1 MRAKKAVV
9 DHANK
14 TITLDSDGIVPNIA
28 VYKAQNDIIKGGS
41 ITLSD
46 SQSANVI
53 QNPGSFYIKD
63 DGTGTAAVLL
73 NIMIGKITKQ
83 YALNVNFSDGFNF
96 SNIRTLRASEASIDH
111 DARKITISADKGAKN
126 VALYISQAGVING
139 GKLTITDEKNSLVKK
154 NPGSYYII
162 KQDGVNESTIS
173 ADITVGGKTKNYEIT
188 VCFAD

>member
-1 MRAKKAVV
+1 MTEQVRRQFCL
-9 DHANK
+9 
-14 TITLDSDGIVPNIA
+14 IL
-28 VYKAQNDIIKGGS
+28 
-41 ITLSD
+41 
-46 SQSANVI
+46 
-53 QNPGSFYIKD
+53 
-63 DGTGTAAVLL
+63 
-73 NIMIGKITKQ
+73 
-83 YALNVNFSDGFNF
+83 NFSDGFNF
-96 SNIRTLRASEASIDH
+96 SNIRTLRASKASIDH

-173 ADITVGGKTKNYEIT
+173 ADITVGGKTKTYEIT